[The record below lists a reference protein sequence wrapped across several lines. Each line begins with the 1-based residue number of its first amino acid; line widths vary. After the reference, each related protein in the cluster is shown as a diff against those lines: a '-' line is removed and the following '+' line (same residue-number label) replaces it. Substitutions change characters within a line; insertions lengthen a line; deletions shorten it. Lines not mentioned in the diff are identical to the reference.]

1 MKSVYSY
8 QDFRRF
14 LADYYTRQKGAPG
27 GFSFR
32 RFTRETGVKSPNYLK
47 LVMDGKRTLTPAFLF
62 RFAKGLGLN
71 HHETQYFECLV
82 HFNQAEDSLQKSYY
96 RQRLKELKRNTPRSG
111 VKLEHSRVELLWY
124 EPLIQLLLDGKTV
137 EEGERYLTE
146 HLGKKIPIAA
156 VIEKSVAEGILA
168 VEDDRYR
175 LQSLFTEYRDKTSRK
190 ISFEHYIKGHLEH
203 ALGNFSELYP
213 KGKFVCHSFTV
224 AKSRLDY
231 YRSLVSA
238 FLLDI
243 NRHSE
248 DEPAEELLQLNV
260 QLYPLKGEIRP

>member
-8 QDFRRF
+8 TDFRRF
-14 LADYYTRQKGAPG
+14 LTDHYTRQKRAPG

-47 LVMDGKRTLTPAFLF
+47 LVMDGKRALTPAFLF

-71 HHETQYFECLV
+71 HHETQYFESLV
-82 HFNQAEDSLQKSYY
+82 HFNQATDALQKSFY
-96 RQRLKELKRNTPRSG
+96 RLRLKELKQNTPRSG
-111 VKLEHSRVELLWY
+111 VKLGHSRVGLWY
-124 EPLIQLLLDGKTV
+124 EGLIQLLLDGKTI
-137 EEGERYLTE
+137 EEGETYLTE

-156 VIEKSVAEGILA
+156 VIKKSLAEGILA
-168 VEDDRYR
+168 VEDGRYR
-175 LQSLFTEYRDKTSRK
+175 LKSLFTEYRDKTSRK

-260 QLYPLKGEIRP
+260 QLYPLRGEIRP